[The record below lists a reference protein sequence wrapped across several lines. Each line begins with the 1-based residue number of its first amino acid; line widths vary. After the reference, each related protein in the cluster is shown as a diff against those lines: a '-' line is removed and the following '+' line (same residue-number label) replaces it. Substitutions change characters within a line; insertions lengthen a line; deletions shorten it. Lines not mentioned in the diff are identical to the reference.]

1 LNYFRRFSRW
11 TYNNP
16 LIRYKE
22 ARDSL
27 KATEPKDIIYSIELI
42 SECDMDINIDEHP
55 DALVVSVA
63 GRIDASNSPEIEK
76 EIATCTATVQ
86 TVVVLDLQGMEYM
99 SSAGLRVVLISAK
112 NLKAKG
118 QDLFISGLQ
127 GSVKDVFELSGF
139 YSIFRIFQ
147 TVEEALNSIGV

>member
-1 LNYFRRFSRW
+1 MKNS
-11 TYNNP
+11 
-16 LIRYKE
+16 LIRYAHVRE
-22 ARDSL
+22 SL
-27 KATEPKDIIYSIELI
+27 NATEPKNIVYSIEII
-42 SECDMDINIDEHP
+42 SECYMDININEHP

-76 EIATCTATVQ
+76 EIATHTAAAR

-118 QDLFISGLQ
+118 QDLFISGLN

-147 TVEEALNSIGV
+147 TVEEALSAIG

>member
-1 LNYFRRFSRW
+1 LALHLKRSI
-11 TYNNP
+11 NNS
-16 LIRYKE
+16 LIRNNH
-22 ARDSL
+22 AGDSL
-27 KATEPKDIIYSIELI
+27 NATEPKDIVHSLEKI
-42 SECDMDINIDEHP
+42 SERDMDINIDEHP

-76 EIATCTATVQ
+76 EIATHTAAVQ
-86 TVVVLDLQGMEYM
+86 TVVVLDLKGMEYM

-118 QDLFISGLQ
+118 QDLFITGLQ

-139 YSIFRIFQ
+139 YSIFKIFQ
-147 TVEEALNSIGV
+147 TVEEALSAIG